1 MNIVLSDSDDDF
13 IPTVAPPPRQP
24 KPAPAKKKAERTKSK
39 SKKEKKVLTSS
50 QDDTAAPSKTQFMAC
65 LGLYRNLVVRTGR
78 AARLTAE
85 EARFQAELAEAMRL
99 SEEEQCSSS
108 AEIVP
113 PASSTSS
120 ETLRLE
126 TEEIKL
132 TTELGTNKRKVEEAK
147 KPEDFKKV
155 KIEPAE
161 KEEIVALVSTSEEEE
176 EEPRKL
182 PSSNKKKLMKK
193 TIISSDE
200 EEVGGAQDQMSKR
213 KTAPRKKSKKKN
225 VVLSENESN
234 EEEEEFENV
243 KDPVSASTQKKTK
256 PGKKSSAKPMTPVAA
271 VAPLKTR
278 NTEEDQQPESSGP
291 VPATPK
297 LSSSLATVLGKMS
310 SSKSAPVSPG
320 TPIQRKLPSWNPP
333 AKVGTPGAPSG
344 QVGSPAIGLR
354 LGLSRRFKSKPLH
367 ASVKA
372 KN

>member
-24 KPAPAKKKAERTKSK
+24 KPAPAKKKIKTKT
-39 SKKEKKVLTSS
+39 KKEKKVLTSS
-50 QDDTAAPSKTQFMAC
+50 QDNTAAPSKAQFMAC

-85 EARFQAELAEAMRL
+85 EARFQAELAEAMKL

-113 PASSTSS
+113 PATSTTS
-120 ETLRLE
+120 ETLRVE
-126 TEEIKL
+126 TEETKL
-132 TTELGTNKRKVEEAK
+132 TTELGNNKRKVEEGK
-147 KPEDFKKV
+147 KADDFKKV
-155 KIEPAE
+155 KTQSRE
-161 KEEIVALVSTSEEEE
+161 KEEIVALVNTSEEEE
-176 EEPRKL
+176 EPPRRL
-182 PSSNKKKLMKK
+182 LSSNKKKLMKK

-200 EEVGGAQDQMSKR
+200 EEGGGDKDQMSKR

-225 VVLSENESN
+225 VVLSEDEN

-243 KDPVSASTQKKTK
+243 KEQPVSASTQKKTK
-256 PGKKSSAKPMTPVAA
+256 PSRKPGAKPVSP

-278 NTEEDQQPESSGP
+278 NTEADQQSESSGP
-291 VPATPK
+291 VPATPQ
-297 LSSSLATVLGKMS
+297 LSSSLATVLGKLS
-310 SSKSAPVSPG
+310 SSKSTPVSPG
-320 TPIQRKLPSWNPP
+320 TPVQRKLPTWNPP

-344 QVGSPAIGLR
+344 PVGSPAIGLR
-354 LGLSRRFKSKPLH
+354 LGLSRSFKSKPLH
-367 ASVKA
+367 ASVKV